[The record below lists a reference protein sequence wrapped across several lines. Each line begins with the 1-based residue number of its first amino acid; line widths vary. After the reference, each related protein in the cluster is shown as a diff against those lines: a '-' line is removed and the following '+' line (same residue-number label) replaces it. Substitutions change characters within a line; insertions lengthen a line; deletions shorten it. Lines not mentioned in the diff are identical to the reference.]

1 MNDSPYTFFEKL
13 EIAESIFSEDE
24 DSTPNDD
31 YERGFQNSVFGYSLQ
46 FLCTRYEDDFEAY
59 NEEEEEE

>member
-1 MNDSPYTFFEKL
+1 MNDSPYTLFEKL

-31 YERGFQNSVFGYSLQ
+31 YERGFQNSVFGLDMNKNNDQYYWKLQ
-46 FLCTRYEDDFEAY
+46 QQRTK
-59 NEEEEEE
+59 

>member
-13 EIAESIFSEDE
+13 EIAENIFSEDE

-31 YERGFQNSVFGYSLQ
+31 SERGFQNSVFGLNMNKNNDEYYWKIQ
-46 FLCTRYEDDFEAY
+46 QRWRR
-59 NEEEEEE
+59 

>member
-24 DSTPNDD
+24 DDRPNDG
-31 YERGFQNSVFGYSLQ
+31 YERGFQNSVFGLDMNKNNDQYYWKLQ
-46 FLCTRYEDDFEAY
+46 QQRTK
-59 NEEEEEE
+59 

>member
-24 DSTPNDD
+24 DDRPNDD
-31 YERGFQNSVFGYSLQ
+31 YERGFQNSVFGLNMNKNNDEYYWKIQ
-46 FLCTRYEDDFEAY
+46 RRWRR
-59 NEEEEEE
+59 